1 MVSGT
6 LFTAETRG
14 TVPMA
19 IGKRWAELTALAVLA
34 VFVQQA
40 AIAQETAADSETL
53 EEIIV
58 IAPQSLSSMR
68 VAIVEAED
76 NVLDLFNAINDD
88 RDYDIRCRRETALG
102 THIARRVCRP
112 GYVSRLEAR
121 AEQDFLAGNGYFDPF
136 AEIDYHDDILEEKM
150 RTLFAENP
158 ELNQAA
164 TEYYLLKTR
173 YDTERVERRED

>member
-1 MVSGT
+1 
-6 LFTAETRG
+6 
-14 TVPMA
+14 MA
-19 IGKRWAELTALAVLA
+19 RGKRWAELTALAVLA
-34 VFVQQA
+34 VFLQQTSN
-40 AIAQETAADSETL
+40 AQEAETEAEEFETL

-112 GYVSRLEAR
+112 GYVDRLEAR

-136 AEIDYHDDILEEKM
+136 AEISYHDNILEEKL
-150 RTLFAENP
+150 RVSFAENP
-158 ELNQAA
+158 ELTQAA